1 MRTYFIILFSFF
13 AVFSF
18 GQTCKDSAY
27 YKFMDLS
34 VCLDPSIEIVAYE
47 KNSVFVGL
55 VEKDQDRTKKQKVVQ
70 IRAAINAKNK
80 RPIDIWAKEHEK
92 FILSAKQVSTVLD
105 TTYKING
112 RDFYWNES
120 LAQMGEQKYF
130 MVYTGILFENNQYY
144 LLKIGGSVED
154 ENIKK
159 HILHVAENCHI
170 LPTGIMEED
179 FTLQK
184 NMMDEILLSVQN
196 EKRLEN
202 ITLNFDL
209 FYQNLPVSEQNEESK
224 EGLKKMVEQWT
235 NQTKI
240 YLRGMRQ
247 FEEVKLLYYNFQ
259 PEKTDPKMTV
269 YNGELV
275 FELDKKI
282 FRAKAAFMK
291 IDHKIYLMA
300 INGEIDKEEE

>member
-1 MRTYFIILFSFF
+1 MRSFFIILISFL

-18 GQTCKDSAY
+18 GQTCQDSAY

-34 VCLDPSIEIVAYE
+34 VCLDPSMEIVAFE

-70 IRAAINAKNK
+70 IRAAINTKKA
-80 RPIDIWAKEHEK
+80 RPIDIWAEEHQK
-92 FILSAKQVSTVLD
+92 FIQNAKQVSNVLD
-105 TTYKING
+105 TTYKVNG

-120 LAQMGEQKYF
+120 LAQMGDQKYF
-130 MVYTGILFENNQYY
+130 MVYTGIIFENNQYY
-144 LLKIGGSVED
+144 LLKIGGSIED
-154 ENIKK
+154 ESIKK
-159 HILHVAENCHI
+159 YILHVAENCHI

-184 NMMDEILLSVQN
+184 KLMDEILLSVQN
-196 EKRLEN
+196 EKRLES
-202 ITLNFDL
+202 IILSFDQ
-209 FYQNLPVSEQNEESK
+209 FYANLPESEQNEKNK
-224 EGLKKMVEQWT
+224 EGLKKRVDQWT

-259 PEKTDPKMTV
+259 PEKTDPRMTL

-282 FRAKAAFMK
+282 FRAKTAFMK

-300 INGEIDKEEE
+300 INGEIDKKEE